1 MAFGLSTHP
10 WIYIAKYS
18 NGSWSDQFI
27 KQDNVKGSEFNKL
40 SESEKSAILTNRNN
54 IPSLPL
60 VNYTTQY
67 GMGCFEGV
75 KAYPQKDGSIKV
87 FRPDENAARMHRSM
101 EGLLMPGITPSLLE
115 EGIVQGVKKNFEAGY
130 LPKYN
135 PEWEANNF
143 LTADA
148 VYIRPFSYA
157 EPSIGLGVSVE
168 PWVISVC
175 TNVSGYFKEGMPSK
189 AFVTD
194 KVRATKGGTGW
205 IKCDSNYVVP
215 ILAKKE
221 AEKDGFMEAIFLD
234 SEEHKYVEEGSS
246 CNIFFKMSNGTL
258 VTPELGETILPGITR
273 KSTIVLAED
282 MGITVEERKIS
293 IDEVMSNAVECFV
306 TGTAAGV
313 THLESIT
320 YNDEEKVF
328 NNRLIGELTLK
339 LQSTLKGIQYGTV
352 TDKFGWMKSI

>member
-1 MAFGLSTHP
+1 MAFGLNMHP
-10 WIYIAKYS
+10 WIYIAKY
-18 NGSWSDQFI
+18 NGGSWSDEFI
-27 KQDNVKGSEFNKL
+27 QQDDVTGEEFNN
-40 SESEKSAILTNRNN
+40 LTKEQREELLINRNN
-54 IPSLPL
+54 VQSLPL

-87 FRPDENAARMHRSM
+87 FRPDENATRMEKSM
-101 EGLLMPGITPSLLE
+101 KGLMMPGITPQLLE
-115 EGIVQGVKKNFEAGY
+115 NGIIQGVKKNLEAGY
-130 LPKYN
+130 LPKYKT
-135 PEWEANNF
+135 EWEKTNF

-157 EPSIGLGVSVE
+157 EPSIGLGVSNN
-168 PWVISVC
+168 PWVVSVS
-175 TNVSGYFKEGMPSK
+175 TNVSGYFKEGLPSR

-194 KVRATKGGTGW
+194 KIRATKGGTGW

-221 AEKDGFMEAIFLD
+221 AEKDGYMEAIFLD

-246 CNIFFKMSNGTL
+246 CNLFFKMSNGTL

-273 KSTIVLAED
+273 KSIIVLAKD
-282 MGITVEERKIS
+282 MGISVEERKIT
-293 IDEVMSNAVECFV
+293 IDEVMKDAVEVFV

-313 THLESIT
+313 AHLESLT
-320 YNDEEKVF
+320 YNGVERAF
-328 NNRLIGELTLK
+328 NNRIIGELTLK
-339 LQSTLKGIQYGTV
+339 LQSTLKGIQYGV
-352 TDKFGWMKSI
+352 IEDKHGWMKSV